1 MFFDWGLPFRNLPIL
16 LRGVAE
22 SVWITLVVFAIA
34 FVLGL
39 LLALIRFTK
48 KNRVLYATATAY
60 VEIIRNTPA
69 LVQIFFIYF
78 GLPQFGIMP
87 NPLFAGI
94 LALSLNNAAY
104 ISEILRSGIQAV
116 PKEQW
121 EAANSIGLTN
131 FRVFMSVVFPQAMRN
146 IFPSLINQFIMV
158 LFGTS
163 LLTALDVKELTQVSS
178 ILNSRTFR
186 TMEIF
191 IFATAI
197 YYGITTLLSAIL
209 RAINKKY
216 FPSLGG
222 RA

>member
-1 MFFDWGLPFRNLPIL
+1 MFFDWSVPIRNLPVL
-16 LRGVAE
+16 LRGVLE
-22 SVWITLVVFAIA
+22 SVWLTLLVFIIA
-34 FVLGL
+34 FVIGL
-39 LLALIRFTK
+39 LLSLIRFSK
-48 KNRVLYATATAY
+48 KNKVLYAVATAY
-60 VEIIRNTPA
+60 VEVIRNTPV

-78 GLPQFGIMP
+78 GLPQFGILL

-116 PKEQW
+116 PKGQW
-121 EAANSIGLTN
+121 EAADSLGLSAY
-131 FRVFMSVVFPQAMRN
+131 RVFSSVIFPQALRN

-163 LLTALDVKELTQVSS
+163 LLTVLDIKELTQVSS
-178 ILNSRTFR
+178 ILNSKTFR

-191 IFATAI
+191 IVATLI
-197 YYGITTLLSAIL
+197 YYGVSTLLSAVL
-209 RAINKKY
+209 RTINKKY